1 MCWIINCQ
9 KGQVQVKESV
19 LCMAKANLGE
29 RLLLRSF
36 KLPLTEQYNKFLL
49 LIEAISLFYN
59 ISFCFIVNPP
69 RIHQRP
75 LDSRTRM
82 TKRFDKTPWKAFFY
96 FFFTRKIGSPHKKN
110 DLLLTFDALFL
121 SLRNFCKTC
130 SIMIMAIAFS
140 HQIDT
145 GSGVCTT

>member
-1 MCWIINCQ
+1 
-9 KGQVQVKESV
+9 
-19 LCMAKANLGE
+19 MAKANLGE
-29 RLLLRSF
+29 RLFSRSF
-36 KLPLTEQYNKFLL
+36 KLLLTEQYNKFLL

-75 LDSRTRM
+75 LDSRTRT
-82 TKRFDKTPWKAFFY
+82 TKRFDKTP
-96 FFFTRKIGSPHKKN
+96 FTRKIGSPHKKN

-140 HQIDT
+140 HQNDT

>member
-1 MCWIINCQ
+1 
-9 KGQVQVKESV
+9 
-19 LCMAKANLGE
+19 MAKANLGE

-75 LDSRTRM
+75 LDSRTR
-82 TKRFDKTPWKAFFY
+82 TTRRFDRHLEKLSFT

-140 HQIDT
+140 HQNDT